1 MGSYKS
7 QGRDRFTPL
16 LFKRYCHIV
25 GEVLIKATQ
34 HFFLNG
40 YILKEMN
47 HTFITQILKMEGA
60 TKVERF
66 RPIALCNVIM
76 KIFTKI
82 LATRLRTVLNRLIAL
97 AQATFISNRSITDNT
112 ILNHEIM
119 HYMNG
124 RKGKLTYMALKIDR
138 MKAYNKVDWGALK
151 DIMKFHRFSPTFINL
166 VSECFATTTYS
177 VLLGCSPHGFLGLVE
192 E

>member
-1 MGSYKS
+1 
-7 QGRDRFTPL
+7 
-16 LFKRYCHIV
+16 
-25 GEVLIKATQ
+25 
-34 HFFLNG
+34 
-40 YILKEMN
+40 MN

-151 DIMKFHRFSPTFINL
+151 DIMKFHGFSPTFINL